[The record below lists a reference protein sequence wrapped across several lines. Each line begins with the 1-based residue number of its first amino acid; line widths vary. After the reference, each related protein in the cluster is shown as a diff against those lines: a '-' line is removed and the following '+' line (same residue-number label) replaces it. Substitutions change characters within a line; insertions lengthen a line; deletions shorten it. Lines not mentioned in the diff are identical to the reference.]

1 MFLDQDKFL
10 GEFDF
15 LRERLRGQSWAIIGA
30 SGWVGS
36 NVVEFARRFEVDLH
50 LFGSSSR
57 SQEIAGRSEVIE
69 KYDPHAMSSN
79 RYDFIFDCAF
89 QTREKLLQ
97 LPHLVEANLNL
108 NAMTQFLASNG
119 RFETYVYFSS
129 GAALGATETNEP
141 YGSAKAL
148 AEESL
153 LEIAYRTGKDI
164 RIQRLWNVTG
174 PHCQKKQEFAFTS
187 LVQSAM
193 QERRI
198 EINSK
203 TFIWRRFA
211 DLRQVIGIAI
221 AEPLSEPLDSGGEL
235 VEIRQLA
242 SLIMQELPYSVE
254 YTDARESQY
263 HSLYFSKSMSYEE
276 KLLDLGVTP
285 RSILD
290 QVRAEIRSYQ

>member
-1 MFLDQDKFL
+1 MNQDIYL
-10 GEFDF
+10 EEFSF

-36 NVVEFARRFEVDLH
+36 NVVEFARRFEVEVD

-57 SQEIAGRSEVIE
+57 AQEIAGRSEFIK
-69 KYDPHAMSSN
+69 KYDPHSLTNSA
-79 RYDFIFDCAF
+79 YDFIFDCAF
-89 QTREKLLQ
+89 QTREKLFAFPDLAA
-97 LPHLVEANLNL
+97 ANLNL
-108 NAMTQFLASNG
+108 NAMSKHLASSG

-141 YGSAKAL
+141 YGLAKAL

-153 LEIAYRTGKDI
+153 LDIANRTGRDI

-187 LVQSAM
+187 LIQSAINDK
-193 QERRI
+193 RI
-198 EINSK
+198 DLKSK
-203 TFIWRRFA
+203 TFLWRRFA
-211 DLRQVIGIAI
+211 DLRQVIGLAV
-221 AEPLSEPLDSGGEL
+221 AEPLPEPLDSGGEL

-242 SLIMQELPYSVE
+242 KVIMEELPYSLE
-254 YTDARESQY
+254 MTDARDSEN
-263 HSLYFSKSMSYEE
+263 HSTYFSKSMNYEE
-276 KLLDLGVTP
+276 KLLGLGITP
-285 RSILD
+285 RTLLD